1 MFDLIIVG
9 GSAAATSAG
18 IYAARRNLNFKIIC
32 KSFGGEVATSGEV
45 GNWPGIVKIDGY
57 DLAQQFKEHLKSYNV
72 IPEEGVEVEK
82 ITVQP
87 DRTFAISAKDLKGK
101 AISVLGR
108 SVIFSTGVHPRELK
122 IPGEKEY
129 RNKGV
134 TYCTVCDGPLF
145 SGKTVAVIGGGNSAL
160 ESALMLADICPKV
173 YILNKNQQFKGEQ
186 VLIDKVNLKTN
197 VEIWYSAK
205 IFEIFGEEFV
215 GGLKFKDNI
224 GKEEQLNVEGIF
236 VHIGMTPN
244 SDIAPEG
251 VERNEF
257 GEIKVGKNCETNIPG
272 FFAAGDVTDVPFKQI
287 VIASG
292 QGTIATLAAVNYL
305 NKLKV

>member
-1 MFDLIIVG
+1 MYDLIIIG

-18 IYAARRNLNFKIIC
+18 IYAVRRNLNFKIIC

-45 GNWPGIVKIDGY
+45 ANWPGIIKIDGY
-57 DLAQQFKEHLKSYNV
+57 DLAQQFKEHLKSYGV
-72 IPEEGVEVEK
+72 VPEEGITVEK
-82 ITVQP
+82 ITTQS
-87 DRTFAISAKDLKGK
+87 DGTFAISAKDLKGK
-101 AISVLGR
+101 AISASGR
-108 SVIFSTGVHPRELK
+108 SVIFSTGVHPKELQ
-122 IPGEKEY
+122 ITGEKEY

-145 SGKTVAVIGGGNSAL
+145 SGKPVAVIGGGNSAL

-173 YILNKNQQFKGEQ
+173 YVVNKNQQFKGEQ
-186 VLIDKVNLKTN
+186 VLIDKVNLKSN
-197 VEIWYSAK
+197 VEIFYGAN
-205 IFEIFGEEFV
+205 IFEILGGEFVNGLKYKDSGGEE
-215 GGLKFKDNI
+215 K
-224 GKEEQLNVEGIF
+224 QLNVEGIF

-244 SDIAPEG
+244 SLITPDN
-251 VERNEF
+251 VEKNQF

-305 NKLKV
+305 NKLR